1 MKIAKLPKR
10 RMLSNLALAIIVLGL
25 PLLVF
30 ATYKIV
36 QIVSN
41 ASADT
46 HPRNVVL
53 SNLTPSS
60 ITISWTTDSP
70 VVGYIIP
77 VKGGRRMTQAID
89 FRDSKRRYTHYV
101 ELTGLD
107 PATKYEFIIKSGN
120 DEYRESNGGK
130 FSFVT
135 APISSEQITPNAL
148 YGKVVN
154 EVSNDTMVYVFT
166 NDKTTYPSSN
176 IVPKNGG
183 WAVDLSSLRKISDNS
198 ILKIDN
204 TTHLRI
210 VVISGKSG
218 SGVVDGIYS
227 VIVDGNGGVN
237 NPISISETDDNP
249 YSYFPPVI
257 ISVPSNTPTPNPPS
271 VPNQNPPSVPNQK
284 PPTTSDQ
291 NTSNNQGD
299 DSETPFV
306 RKYRI
311 IHQLEWIDMFP
322 SLSSMSSSVT
332 SKTGAES
339 IRVSNITDTGFTVS
353 WVSKTKEVGTV
364 SYGTS
369 KTDLSKNARD
379 SRDGIATQGKY
390 YVHNVNVSDLQPN
403 TTYYYEVKSG
413 NSTYDNGGSKY
424 TLKTVETPSSPPAF
438 EAVKGTVNNM
448 STGSEGI
455 LFATIEDK
463 DGTGSKGKSLEVS
476 SLISENNIFSLTIS
490 NAVNSNGAGFFE
502 YTSGDNI
509 TFDIMSTVRS
519 KSLSIDI
526 AETQESDVSVDF
538 SKLRDIH
545 QSANM
550 STVAKRLTNYGIL
563 GATDGTSLSTTNPSL
578 STVSNSTN
586 YTVSSTGSTIPKTGI
601 MDTLLYPLFVAIT
614 LIILG
619 IVIYLWAL
627 KIAKKKGKMKER
639 I

>member
-60 ITISWTTDSP
+60 ITISWTTDSQ

-77 VKGGRRMTQAID
+77 VQGGKRKSQVLD
-89 FRDSKRRYTHYV
+89 SRDSKKRYTHYV
-101 ELTGLD
+101 ELTELEPD
-107 PATKYEFIIKSGN
+107 TKYDFIIKSGS
-120 DEYRESNGGK
+120 DEYTQEDGK
-130 FSFVT
+130 NFTFKT
-135 APISSEQITPNAL
+135 APISSEQVTPNAV
-148 YGKVVN
+148 YGR
-154 EVSNDTMVYVFT
+154 VSADVANDTIVYVLT
-166 NDKTTYPSSN
+166 KDKSSYPSSDK
-176 IVPKNGG
+176 VPKNGG
-183 WAVDLSSLRKISDNS
+183 WSVDISGIRKISDNS
-198 ILKIDN
+198 ITKIENSTD
-204 TTHLRI
+204 LVVI
-210 VVISGKSG
+210 VVAGTGK
-218 SGVVDGIYS
+218 
-227 VIVDGNGGVN
+227 GGVIEGKFSSILDSQGGLKEQ
-237 NPISISETDDNP
+237 ISITERSDI
-249 YSYFPPVI
+249 YGYFPDKAKLI
-257 ISVPSNTPTPNPPS
+257 IPEDIVPTPTPSPAPSPTPTPPPTPSPVQPPPS
-271 VPNQNPPSVPNQK
+271 VSEPPK
-284 PPTTSDQ
+284 D
-291 NTSNNQGD
+291 
-299 DSETPFV
+299 EPFI

-311 IHQLEWIDMFP
+311 IHQLKWVDMV
-322 SLSSMSSSVT
+322 SSSSTSFSVT

-339 IRVSNITDTGFTVS
+339 IRVSNSTDTGFTVS
-353 WVSKTKEVGTV
+353 WVSQTKEVGTV

-369 KTDLSKNARD
+369 KTDLSKSARD

-403 TTYYYEVKSG
+403 TTYYYEIKSG
-413 NSTYDNGGSKY
+413 TSKYDNGGSKY

-490 NAVNSNGAGFFE
+490 NAINSNGTGFFE

-519 KSLSIDI
+519 KSLSMDI
-526 AETQESDVSVDF
+526 AETQESDVSIDF
-538 SKLRDIH
+538 SKMKDSSSVSIP
-545 QSANM
+545 SAVNKL
-550 STVAKRLTNYGIL
+550 SNYGIF
-563 GATDGTSLSTTNPSL
+563 GATDGTSLPTTNPSL
-578 STVSNSTN
+578 STPSNSTN
-586 YTVSSTGSTIPKTGI
+586 YTVSSTGRAIPKTGI
-601 MDTLLYPLFVAIT
+601 MDTLLYPLCVAIT

-619 IVIYLWAL
+619 IVIYLWAS
-627 KIAKKKGKMKER
+627 KIAKNKGKMKEK